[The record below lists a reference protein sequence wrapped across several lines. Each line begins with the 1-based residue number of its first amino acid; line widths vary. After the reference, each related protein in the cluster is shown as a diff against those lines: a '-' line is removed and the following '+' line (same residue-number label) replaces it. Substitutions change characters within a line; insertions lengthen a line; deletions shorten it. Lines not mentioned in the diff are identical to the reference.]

1 MKFILK
7 YLKPYF
13 KTMSLGLFIKMFGT
27 VIELALPGI
36 LGYILDSVLSTE
48 SNIDIKTIIFWG
60 GAMIGCALLALVCNV
75 IANRMASGVARDAAQ
90 EIRHDLFARTL
101 TLSAK
106 QTDYFTIPSLEARL
120 TSDTYNVH
128 HFIGMIQRI
137 GVRAPMLLLGGISI
151 TLIIDASLS
160 LIMIATL
167 PLIFCI
173 AYFISVKGV
182 PLYKRV
188 QQSVDNMVRV
198 VREDAQGIRVI
209 KALSRVKHEHK
220 RYDTVNRTLVKSEKT
235 ATLTMGVVN
244 PIMNLLMNLGITF
257 VVLLGAYRV
266 DGGKSLPGN
275 IVSFTQYFTMIS
287 TSMMVLTRIFVMFTK
302 SIASARRIEEVVN
315 AEKDL
320 SVKSKDEYPD
330 KHNVGYIIFDNV
342 SFTYNGKKDNL
353 KNINFTLNKGE
364 TLGIIGSTGSGKTT
378 LICLLMRMYDVT
390 AGSVSIGGEDVRT
403 IDESRL
409 HTMFGV
415 ALQNDF
421 LYADTIKENI
431 KFGRDI
437 DDEQIKNAAKIAQAD
452 DFITAFSDG
461 YDHLLSQKGT
471 NISGGQKQRILISRA
486 IARNP
491 EILILDDSSSAL
503 DYKTD
508 AALRKAIS
516 ENLSET
522 TSVIVAQRVSSVKNA
537 DLIIVLENGEIIG
550 IGKHEFLM
558 ENCGIYREI
567 SDSQMGGA
575 LLD

>member
-7 YLKPYF
+7 YLRPYF
-13 KTMSLGLFIKMFGT
+13 KSMSLGLFIKMFGT
-27 VIELALPGI
+27 LIELALPGI
-36 LGYILDSVLSTE
+36 LGYILDSVLNPNS
-48 SNIDIKTIIFWG
+48 SIDIKTIIFWG
-60 GAMIGCALLALVCNV
+60 GAMIACALSALICNV
-75 IANRMASGVARDAAQ
+75 TANRMASAVARDAAK

-120 TSDTYNVH
+120 TTDTYNVH

-173 AYFISVKGV
+173 AYFISSKGV

-188 QQSVDNMVRV
+188 QMSVDNMVRV

-220 RYDTVNRTLVKSEKT
+220 RYDKVNKELVKSEKT
-235 ATLTMGVVN
+235 AALTMGVVN

-287 TSMMVLTRIFVMFTK
+287 TSMMVMTRIFVMFTK
-302 SIASARRIEEVVN
+302 SIASARRIEEVVT

-320 SVKSKDEYPD
+320 EIASKELYPD
-330 KHNVGYIIFDNV
+330 KQDSAYIVFDNV
-342 SFTYNGKKDNL
+342 SFSYNGKKDNL
-353 KNINFTLNKGE
+353 KDISFTLNKGE

-378 LICLLMRMYDVT
+378 LVSLLMRMYDVT
-390 AGSVSIGGEDVRT
+390 VGSVRIGGEDVRT
-403 IDESRL
+403 IDENRL

-421 LYADTIKENI
+421 LYADTIEENI

-437 DDEQIKNAAKIAQAD
+437 GKAQIENAAKTAQAD
-452 DFITAFSDG
+452 DFITAFPDG
-461 YDHLLSQKGT
+461 YDHMLSAKGT
-471 NISGGQKQRILISRA
+471 NISGGQKQRLL
-486 IARNP
+486 IARALAGNP

-516 ENLSET
+516 KNLSNT
-522 TSVIVAQRVSSVKNA
+522 TAIIVAQRVSSVKNA
-537 DLIIVLENGEIIG
+537 DLIIVLEDGEIIG
-550 IGKHEFLM
+550 IGTHEYLL
-558 ENCGIYREI
+558 ECCEIYREI

-575 LLD
+575 LID